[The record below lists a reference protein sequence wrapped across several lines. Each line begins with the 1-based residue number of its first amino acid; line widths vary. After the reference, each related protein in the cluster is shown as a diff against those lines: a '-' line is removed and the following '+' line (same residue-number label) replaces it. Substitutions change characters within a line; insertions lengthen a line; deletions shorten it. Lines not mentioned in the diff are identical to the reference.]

1 MSAGHFGAAG
11 RFEELDEV
19 GLIQAFALD
28 VTGLHRPHELT
39 RDEPRPSTV
48 IGARTA
54 PARVRCRPP
63 GSDRRGS
70 ARRPRPFRAKI

>member
-1 MSAGHFGAAG
+1 
-11 RFEELDEV
+11 
-19 GLIQAFALD
+19 
-28 VTGLHRPHELT
+28 
-39 RDEPRPSTV
+39 V